1 MKKWYKIEDFF
12 ENEVGVSNFALSAQA
27 PSDQQT
33 YTIWDQA
40 TFEEVTEEK
49 FLERSIY
56 IKETTAPFTKFKAI
70 FAAWAA
76 RNGKFIANE
85 WAALIKKYDPI
96 ENYHRT
102 EEASGTDTETKTPT
116 NWKETETQTPT
127 NWKKTETQTPTDWE
141 ETETQTPTNW
151 VKTETQTPTDWQT
164 ETVGESLDN
173 GTTANESIYPFN
185 SSSAVPTV
193 SRETTAKNKAT
204 TTQSGT
210 FETSEEQAGTYETK
224 KAQTGTFETTEE
236 QAGTFETKKE
246 TTGTFA
252 TSMEHGKKIET
263 FGNVGV
269 TTTQMMIEASLKLH
283 ERDFIEEWI
292 ARFYDSC
299 SAYI

>member
-85 WAALIKKYDPI
+85 WAALMKKYDPI

-102 EEASGTDTETKTPT
+102 EEASGTDTETK
-116 NWKETETQTPT
+116 
-127 NWKKTETQTPTDWE
+127 
-141 ETETQTPTNW
+141 
-151 VKTETQTPTDWQT
+151 TPTDWQT

-204 TTQSGT
+204 TTQSGI
-210 FETSEEQAGTYETK
+210 FETSEEQAGTFETK

-236 QAGTFETKKE
+236 QAGTFETTKE

-252 TSMEHGKKIET
+252 TSMAHGKKIET
-263 FGNVGV
+263 FGNIGV
-269 TTTQMMIEASLKLH
+269 TTTQMMIESSLKLY
-283 ERDFIEEWI
+283 ERDFIEGWI
-292 ARFYDSC
+292 TRFYDSC
-299 SAYI
+299 SMYI